1 MQEQSKVSKNF
12 IFTMI
17 GTTVGVIILL
27 MVLFV
32 IFYGKPKKVIKQ
44 DVDAGRI
51 SLTYTDENHELS
63 ITNAKVMSDKE
74 GKKLDSADQY
84 FDFTISSTVLDEASL
99 EYEIALVKEKSSC
112 NIPDDNLHVYLE
124 HQKSG
129 SYVKVSEPMA
139 FQGQTKKSDF
149 GSPKGAMSL
158 AKVVRKKDANDNYRL
173 RMWMSGNLPQ
183 TGEYHCTIQVFA
195 YAKAK

>member
-63 ITNAKVMSDKE
+63 
-74 GKKLDSADQY
+74 
-84 FDFTISSTVLDEASL
+84 ISSTVLDEASL